1 MKFIVNLGN
10 RFMFLPVKNEVYNM
24 SLKILHQKTWEWIFI
39 EKVKVVMKTIIN
51 HYKNV
56 WKGDSFS
63 IQILEK
69 IEGDTFINDHRNFA
83 VQKLCLQWENY
94 WRKKV
99 DTIYPYGLNE
109 KAKNSKLE

>member
-1 MKFIVNLGN
+1 
-10 RFMFLPVKNEVYNM
+10 
-24 SLKILHQKTWEWIFI
+24 
-39 EKVKVVMKTIIN
+39 MKTIIN

-83 VQKLCLQWENY
+83 VQKLCLQ
-94 WRKKV
+94 
-99 DTIYPYGLNE
+99 
-109 KAKNSKLE
+109 